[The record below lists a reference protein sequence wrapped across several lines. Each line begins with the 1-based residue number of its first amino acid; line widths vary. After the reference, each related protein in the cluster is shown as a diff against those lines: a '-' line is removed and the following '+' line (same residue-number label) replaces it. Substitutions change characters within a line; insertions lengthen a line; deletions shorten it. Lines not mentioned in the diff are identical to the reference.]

1 MPWHQAVWFV
11 LIWTCPPKNHDGR
24 GLRWLSAIGDR
35 LHPSLYLHIYLFA
48 SVFACGRTLADTLL
62 SFFSRNRCGWMTEH
76 KAPLCTT
83 TSWLHHCILLST
95 PFDWQLNLMLHK
107 QYQWIVCPW
116 MALSIHF
123 AACFW
128 LSVSLPG
135 PAKPFIT
142 FSNTLIFLMLC
153 GSIDALSGTHLTWK
167 LLTPGCLYALE
178 YFLRRIMTV
187 YVVYHVCSPS

>member
-1 MPWHQAVWFV
+1 
-11 LIWTCPPKNHDGR
+11 
-24 GLRWLSAIGDR
+24 
-35 LHPSLYLHIYLFA
+35 
-48 SVFACGRTLADTLL
+48 
-62 SFFSRNRCGWMTEH
+62 MTEH
-76 KAPLCTT
+76 EAPLCTI
-83 TSWLHHCILLST
+83 TSWLHHCVLLST
-95 PFDWQLNLMLHK
+95 PFDWQLNLSLHK
-107 QYQWIVCPW
+107 QYKWIVCPW

-167 LLTPGCLYALE
+167 LLTPGCLYARE
-178 YFLRRIMTV
+178 HFLRRIMTV
-187 YVVYHVCSPS
+187 YVVYHICSPSEFLSRIHTVTLVEFNFKALNPSLHSGCSSAVNLHESLWTTADGNEMRLCRTEL